1 MSSSALSLK
10 KKLLKPTS
18 FFGVKSWVL
27 LVIFIALFTVITLII
42 SLLCVIHY
50 RRRKSSK
57 SNFRLPTPIVSKT
70 THNGYCNSSL
80 DRRLLSRNMSDIEM
94 NSGKLQ
100 QHGRVF
106 SGQFASPQASGRIR
120 NSSVV
125 ELGPVSMY
133 SQMVKD
139 VWRAKKFSLKEL
151 EVATNGFS
159 KQNLIG
165 NGDYGIV
172 YHGIL
177 FDNTLVA
184 VKRLVSDRFQ
194 VDDFIAEM
202 EAIGFV
208 RHKNLVKLL
217 GYHIERAYRLLVHE
231 YVDNK
236 SLHHWLHECSKLV
249 SPLTWSIRL
258 KIIRGIAKGL
268 AYLHEDIEPK
278 ILHRS
283 LISSNVLLDH
293 QWDPKVSDFGLPKL
307 YNPEW
312 GITIMESL
320 GLVSL
325 LAEKSF
331 SYIAPEYASTGEF
344 TEKSDIYSFGVLVM
358 EIITGRRPIDRSQ
371 PQPYVVEWLKSMV
384 VEQKIAC
391 VVDPKMPEK
400 PSPKELKRVL
410 LVAYR
415 CVDPDSEH
423 RPQMGEVVHMLELRD
438 LMLCDSTTE
447 KKASARTKHLQNW
460 HKKIR

>member
-1 MSSSALSLK
+1 MSSSAMSLK

-57 SNFRLPTPIVSKT
+57 SNFRLRTPIVSKT
-70 THNGYCNSSL
+70 THNGHCNSSL

-106 SGQFASPQASGRIR
+106 SGQLASPQASGKIR
-120 NSSVV
+120 NSNVT

-133 SQMVKD
+133 SQMVQD
-139 VWRAKKFSLKEL
+139 VWRGKKFSLKEL

-177 FDNTLVA
+177 FDNTRVA

-217 GYHIERAYRLLVHE
+217 GYHIERAYRL
-231 YVDNK
+231 
-236 SLHHWLHECSKLV
+236 
-249 SPLTWSIRL
+249 
-258 KIIRGIAKGL
+258 

-293 QWDPKVSDFGLPKL
+293 QWDPKVSDFGLAKL

-312 GITIMESL
+312 GITILESL
-320 GLVSL
+320 G
-325 LAEKSF
+325 
-331 SYIAPEYASTGEF
+331 YIAPEYASTGEF

-384 VEQKIAC
+384 AGQKIAC

-423 RPQMGEVVHMLELRD
+423 RPQMGEVIHMLELRD
-438 LMLCDSTTE
+438 LMLCDSRTE
-447 KKASARTKHLQNW
+447 EKASARTKHLQNW

>member
-10 KKLLKPTS
+10 KRLLKPTS

-27 LVIFIALFTVITLII
+27 LVIFIALFTVVTLII

-57 SNFRLPTPIVSKT
+57 SNFRLPNPIVSKT
-70 THNGYCNSSL
+70 THDGYCNSSL

-106 SGQFASPQASGRIR
+106 SDQLASPQASGRIQ
-120 NSSVV
+120 NSSAM

-139 VWRAKKFSLKEL
+139 VWRGKKFSLKEL

-177 FDNTLVA
+177 FDNTRVA

-194 VDDFIAEM
+194 VEDFIAQM
-202 EAIGFV
+202 EVIGFV

-217 GYHIERAYRLLVHE
+217 GYHIERAYRLLVLE
-231 YVDNK
+231 YVDNR

-258 KIIRGIAKGL
+258 KIIQGIAKGL

-293 QWDPKVSDFGLPKL
+293 QWDPKVSNFGLAKL

-312 GITIMESL
+312 GINIMESL
-320 GLVSL
+320 G
-325 LAEKSF
+325 
-331 SYIAPEYASTGEF
+331 YIAPEYASTGDF

-358 EIITGRRPIDRSQ
+358 EIITGRSPIDRSQ
-371 PQPYVVEWLKSMV
+371 PQPYVVDWLKSMV
-384 VEQKIAC
+384 AGQKIAC
-391 VVDPKMPEK
+391 VVDPKMLEK
-400 PSPKELKRVL
+400 PSLKELKRVL
-410 LVAYR
+410 LVALR

-423 RPQMGEVVHMLELRD
+423 RPQMGEVIHMLELRD
-438 LMLCDSTTE
+438 LMFCDS
-447 KKASARTKHLQNW
+447 RTGSMA
-460 HKKIR
+460 